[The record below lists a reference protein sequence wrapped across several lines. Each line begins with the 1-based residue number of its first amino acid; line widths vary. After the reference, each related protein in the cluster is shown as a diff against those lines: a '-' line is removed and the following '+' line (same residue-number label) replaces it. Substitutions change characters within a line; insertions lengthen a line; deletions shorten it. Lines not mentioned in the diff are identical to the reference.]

1 MKIDRLIGILS
12 ILLQKDN
19 VTAGELAKRFEV
31 SARTIYRD
39 IDTINMAGIP
49 VVSSRGKNGGLYIME
64 GYKIDR
70 ALLSNEDMQMILA
83 GIKGLDSVGG
93 TNRYKRLM
101 DKLQCAPVNVKESI
115 IVDLSKC
122 NNHRISENFAVIENA
137 IDHKNIISFKYFS
150 PTGETER
157 KIEPYKLVFQWS
169 SWYVWGYCLLRND
182 YRMFKLTRLTDLN
195 VTGEKCD
202 EREVPPYIQSGDFDS
217 ENEDVTVTVK
227 FDGSVKWRVVDDQ
240 GAECPEF
247 ESDGSCI
254 LTFSWSDRPSL
265 YEYLLGFGAHAEI
278 IEPQQFRQEFKELVN
293 SIGDKY
299 KE

>member
-12 ILLQKDN
+12 ILLQKDS

-31 SARTIYRD
+31 SPRTVFRD
-39 IDTINMAGIP
+39 IDAINMAGIP
-49 VVSSRGKNGGLYIME
+49 VVSSRGKNGGFYIME

-70 ALLSNEDMQMILA
+70 TVFSREDMQMILA

-93 TNRYKRLM
+93 TDRCKRLM

-122 NNHRISENFAVIENA
+122 NNHRITENFAVIEKA
-137 IDHKNIISFKYFS
+137 IDNKNIISFKYFA
-150 PTGETER
+150 PAGETER

-182 YRMFKLTRLTDLN
+182 YRMFKLTRLTDLK
-195 VTGEKCD
+195 VREEKSA

-217 ENEDVTVTVK
+217 ESEDVTVTVK
-227 FDGSVKWRVVDDQ
+227 FDSSVKWRVVDDQ
-240 GAECPEF
+240 GAECPKF
-247 ESDGSCI
+247 EDDGSCI

-265 YEYLLGFGAHAEI
+265 YEYLLGFGDHAEI
-278 IEPQQFRQEFKELVN
+278 IGPREFRQEFKELLK
-293 SIGDKY
+293 SISDKY